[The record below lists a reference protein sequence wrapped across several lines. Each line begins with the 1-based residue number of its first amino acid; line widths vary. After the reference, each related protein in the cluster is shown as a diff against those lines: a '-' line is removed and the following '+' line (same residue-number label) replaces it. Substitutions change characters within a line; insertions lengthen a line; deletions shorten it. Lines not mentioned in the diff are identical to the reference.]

1 MGLGEHAGLGKG
13 AVGDEAPRRL
23 GRGCLD
29 THEAA
34 ADGLRIVVQ
43 YCPSVMEG
51 HARVV
56 VKVRLV
62 GSDFSCRPPIPAV
75 WTSQTAQYT
84 AGLPYPLNSYMN
96 SWPYTP
102 SICSTNLPGPG
113 PYARR

>member
-1 MGLGEHAGLGKG
+1 MTRA
-13 AVGDEAPRRL
+13 
-23 GRGCLD
+23 D

-34 ADGLRIVVQ
+34 ADSLCIVVQ
-43 YCPSVMEG
+43 YSPSVMKA
-51 HARVV
+51 HTRVV
-56 VKVRLV
+56 VTVRVV
-62 GSDFSCRPPIPAV
+62 GSAFSCRAASVPAV

-96 SWPYTP
+96 SWPATP